1 MRMVRE
7 RAIYLRVRGVTL
19 QASLRRCP
27 TQAAALL
34 TPTTDATLSTNG
46 NVVDELSCSSSCA
59 IPLTCAAADLPF
71 GQQCR

>member
-34 TPTTDATLSTNG
+34 TPTTDAALSTNG
-46 NVVDELSCSSSCA
+46 NVVDELSCRLKLRDSAYLRC
-59 IPLTCAAADLPF
+59 
-71 GQQCR
+71 G